1 MCARNIVYKKIKKSH
16 CLCFQRFL
24 LFCWGFFYSVRVRSF
39 LFSNFT
45 DFLCHSY
52 PCTLRQYLEMSTPS
66 CRQGT
71 LMVLQL
77 LEGIDHLCREGVAHR
92 DLKSDNVLLEFDS
105 GPNKILSITEQFKAK
120 CKLCQLEVC
129 LGHRCYIDLSFMQMV
144 APV

>member
-1 MCARNIVYKKIKKSH
+1 MCARNIVYKKIKKKS
-16 CLCFQRFL
+16 LSLFSEIFIIL
-24 LFCWGFFYSVRVRSF
+24 LGFFYSVRVRSF

-66 CRQGT
+66 RRQGT

>member
-1 MCARNIVYKKIKKSH
+1 MCARNIVKKKSH
-16 CLCFQRFL
+16 CLCFQRFS
-24 LFCWGFFYSVRVRSF
+24 LFCWGFFIVYLSGHFYSVTSQI
-39 LFSNFT
+39 
-45 DFLCHSY
+45 FLCHSY

-66 CRQGT
+66 RRQGT

>member
-1 MCARNIVYKKIKKSH
+1 MLETLCIKKKKKSH

-66 CRQGT
+66 RRQGT

-105 GPNKILSITEQFKAK
+105 GPNKKPNVNYASLRSVWVTGVILI
-120 CKLCQLEVC
+120 CPLCRWLPPFS
-129 LGHRCYIDLSFMQMV
+129 DF
-144 APV
+144 

>member
-1 MCARNIVYKKIKKSH
+1 MCARNIVKKKKKKS
-16 CLCFQRFL
+16 LSLFL
-24 LFCWGFFYSVRVRSF
+24 EIFIILLGFFYSVLVMSF

-45 DFLCHSY
+45 YFLCHSY

-66 CRQGT
+66 RRQGT

-105 GPNKILSITEQFKAK
+105 GLKKILSITEQFKAK

>member
-24 LFCWGFFYSVRVRSF
+24 LFCWVFFYSVRVRSF

-66 CRQGT
+66 RRQGT

-92 DLKSDNVLLEFDS
+92 DLKSDNVLLEFNS
-105 GPNKILSITEQFKAK
+105 GPNKKPNVNYASLRSVWVTGVILI
-120 CKLCQLEVC
+120 CPLCRWLPPFS
-129 LGHRCYIDLSFMQMV
+129 DF
-144 APV
+144 